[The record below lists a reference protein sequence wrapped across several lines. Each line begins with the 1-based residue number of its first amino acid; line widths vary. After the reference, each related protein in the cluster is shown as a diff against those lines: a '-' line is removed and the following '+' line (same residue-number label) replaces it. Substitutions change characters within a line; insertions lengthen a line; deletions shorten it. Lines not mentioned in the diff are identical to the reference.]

1 MSPAALPVRRPAGLS
16 ARAWAAGVRLVGAR
30 ELAAY
35 FDSAIAYVYTIGFV
49 VLANAIFMNEFFL
62 TGTVEM
68 AGFFDRLPLLLAVFL
83 PAVTMRLWAEE
94 RRQRTIELLLTL
106 PLTPAQAVLG
116 KYLAAMALYGGFLA
130 GSLPILAM
138 LLALGHPDLGR
149 ILGGYLGAASLGSL
163 LIALGMLLS
172 AVSGDQIV
180 AFVLSA
186 VAAFALVLTGNDRVV
201 AVLDGLAPRLGV
213 GTFLYES
220 VSVVPPFDA
229 FVRGL
234 VDLGAIVYFAGGT
247 ALFLW
252 LNARRL
258 RRNRA

>member
-1 MSPAALPVRRPAGLS
+1 VSEGTAPLARPAGLS
-16 ARAWAAGVRLVGAR
+16 AREWLAGIRLVAGR
-30 ELAAY
+30 ELSAY

-68 AGFFDRLPLLLAVFL
+68 AGFFDRLPLLLCVFL

-106 PLTPAQAVLG
+106 PLTTAQAVLG

-130 GSLPILAM
+130 GSLPIVAM
-138 LLALGHPDLGR
+138 LLVLGHPDLGR
-149 ILGGYLGAASLGSL
+149 IVGGYLGAASIGSL
-163 LIALGMLLS
+163 LISLGMLLS

-180 AFVLSA
+180 AFVLGA
-186 VAAFALVLTGNDRVV
+186 VASSALVLSGNEKVV
-201 AVLDGLAPRLGV
+201 AVLDGLAPGLGA

-220 VSVVPPFDA
+220 VSVAPHYDA
-229 FVRGL
+229 FVRGV
-234 VDLGAIVYFAGGT
+234 VDLGAIVYFAGGS

-252 LNARRL
+252 LGARLL